1 MSTKAKILLSA
12 LVILVSAAVGRFT
25 APEKIKTVEVEK
37 QTNSAKD
44 DSEKDI
50 HKKVVETKVTQPD
63 GTVTDTKVTTDDS
76 VLSNKSTD
84 TSVTTDEKSKE
95 IVRSS
100 GVLRVQALIGTPIT
114 NPSLTYGASV
124 SRNLIGPISVG
135 VFGLSSGMVG
145 GSVGIDF

>member
-1 MSTKAKILLSA
+1 MSIKAKVLLSF

-50 HKKVVETKVTQPD
+50 HKKVVETKVTGPN
-63 GTVTDTKVTTDDS
+63 GVVTDTTVTTDDS

-84 TSVTTDEKSKE
+84 TSVTTDDKSKE
-95 IVRSS
+95 IVRNS
-100 GVLRVQALIGTPIT
+100 GVLRVQALIGTPLT
-114 NPSLTYGASV
+114 NPTLTYGASI
-124 SRNLIGPISVG
+124 SRNLIGPINIG
-135 VFGLSSGMVG
+135 VFGLSSSMVG
-145 GSVGIDF
+145 GSIGIDF